1 MPSSG
6 DDLIPEAAVLDS
18 HQYIE
23 PEDRS
28 AAWATMAR
36 QYVAR
41 GWPRD
46 EIAYALCVDEPTVE
60 RLLAAGGAAQQED
73 TAHVQ

>member
-1 MPSSG
+1 M
-6 DDLIPEAAVLDS
+6 LDS

-41 GWPRD
+41 GWRRD
-46 EIAYALCVDEPTVE
+46 EIAYALCVDEPTVD
-60 RLLAAGGAAQQED
+60 RLLAGEPEGEPEQAVQEVLG
-73 TAHVQ
+73 H